1 MFQKFSGGF
10 DAPNDRCDKFFDL
23 MNQMTP
29 EVDGVSVDDRYV
41 FFIQIWFT
49 THNRL
54 LILDNCEAVSFSCK
68 INTILQDSHLGKELL
83 KKEQVK
89 KSDGQH

>member
-1 MFQKFSGGF
+1 MIEAYKKDGLAEGNKILQRSDFRQYFDKIEGLFQRFSGGYES
-10 DAPNDRCDKFFDL
+10 PHDRCDQFYNL

-29 EVDGVSVDDRYV
+29 GVDGVSADDRLV

-54 LILDNCEAVSFSCK
+54 LI
-68 INTILQDSHLGKELL
+68 
-83 KKEQVK
+83 
-89 KSDGQH
+89 

>member
-1 MFQKFSGGF
+1 
-10 DAPNDRCDKFFDL
+10 

-29 EVDGVSVDDRYV
+29 EVDGVSADDRYV

-54 LILDNCEAVSFSCK
+54 LIKDNCETVAFTRE
-68 INTILQDSHLGKELL
+68 IHTILQDSHLGKELL

-89 KSDGQH
+89 KGDNM